1 MSNFSFD
8 FKGKVALVTGAG
20 EGIGW
25 AIAAALGAA
34 GAQVFANDINP
45 DRAERIADHIKA
57 GGGIAQAWDADVSNK
72 LMVGPM
78 IEGLRD
84 RFGRI
89 DIVVNAA
96 GVEKRGRLYDLDE
109 WDWRRIM
116 DVNLNGCFF
125 VTQLCGR
132 VMAEEGGG
140 VIVNLASTAGH
151 PHPRP
156 GSPAYASSKA
166 GMIAFTKEMAA
177 EFAPLGVR
185 INALCPANIEG
196 DSPHPSDLSR
206 IPQSRMGRAEEV
218 AGAALFLCSDAASFI
233 TGQALHVDGGETMF

>member
-1 MSNFSFD
+1 MSNFTVNL
-8 FKGKVALVTGAG
+8 KGKVALVTGAG

-45 DRAERIADHIKA
+45 DRADRIAEHIQA

-72 LMVGPM
+72 LLVGPM

-89 DIVVNAA
+89 DLVVNAA

-109 WDWRRIM
+109 WDWRRIL

-125 VTQLCGR
+125 VSQLCGR

-140 VIVNLASTAGH
+140 VIVNIASTAGH
-151 PHPRP
+151 PQGRA

-166 GMIAFTKEMAA
+166 AMIAFTKEMAA

-206 IPQSRMGRAEEV
+206 IPQGRLGRPEEV
-218 AGAALFLCSDAASFI
+218 AAAALFLCSEAASFI
-233 TGQALHVDGGETMF
+233 TGQAIHVDGGETMF